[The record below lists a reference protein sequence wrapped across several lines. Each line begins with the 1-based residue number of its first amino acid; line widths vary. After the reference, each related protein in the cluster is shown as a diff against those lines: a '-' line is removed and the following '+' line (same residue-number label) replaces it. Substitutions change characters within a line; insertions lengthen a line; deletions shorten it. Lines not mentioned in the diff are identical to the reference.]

1 MQYIVVFCKY
11 TLQFLWLLLI
21 FGKTVSSNS
30 VSQVIGKDYNLNEQ
44 IHLFDNATNQ
54 RLSIGFAWFLMKGYM
69 EVGGKYLMLHLCKT

>member
-1 MQYIVVFCKY
+1 MPR
-11 TLQFLWLLLI
+11 FLLAIDICI
-21 FGKTVSSNS
+21 FVPKTFTDHLS
-30 VSQVIGKDYNLNEQ
+30 VSQVIDKDYNLNEQ